1 MKNGDEGMESFH
13 AQISTVIL
21 VIDYTSNSFNNF
33 ARFLLRRN
41 LEKKKKVPGLQG
53 IILSRSQVFCIGK
66 NCFMIAKK

>member
-21 VIDYTSNSFNNF
+21 VIDYTSNSLNNF

-41 LEKKKKVPGLQG
+41 LEKKSVPGLQG
-53 IILSRSQVFCIGK
+53 IVLSRSQVFCIGK
-66 NCFMIAKK
+66 NCFMIAKN

>member
-13 AQISTVIL
+13 AQISTVTL
-21 VIDYTSNSFNNF
+21 VIDYTSNSLNNF

-41 LEKKKKVPGLQG
+41 LGKKSVPGLQG
-53 IILSRSQVFCIGK
+53 IVLSRSQVFCIGK